1 MDCGIELGTIFG
13 WLFVSNSEL
22 LLATAVVTRR
32 TGISIACIHFSRAF
46 HRVCLTHVKLFARL
60 HNYGIQSDLLRWLR
74 VFHTTHASN
83 SSQLI

>member
-32 TGISIACIHFSRAF
+32 TGISIACIHFSCSLQCFDAVGWAARRASG
-46 HRVCLTHVKLFARL
+46 L
-60 HNYGIQSDLLRWLR
+60 
-74 VFHTTHASN
+74 
-83 SSQLI
+83 